1 MAPLIEIDHVGFEYA
16 IPGGKTIPALRD
28 ISLKI
33 EEGEYIA
40 IVGANGSGKT
50 TLARHFNALLVPTSG
65 KVMVAGLDTRE
76 RKNYQSIRRAVGMV
90 FQFPEDQI
98 VATVVE
104 QDVAFGPENL
114 GLEPAE
120 IRKRVDEALK
130 EVDLWDQRLRPP
142 HLLSAGQMQRVALA
156 GALAMQPRCIV
167 FDETTAMLDPAG
179 RRMVLENMD
188 RLHRNGMTIL
198 SITHFMD
205 EAARADRV
213 IVLSHGEIAMD
224 GSPVQVFSNA
234 ERLAALGLDIP
245 PATRI
250 ALELRQYLP
259 ELGDGLLTADIL
271 INAIPPFMRTSE
283 QIVYHPSTDVVVRPE
298 EKPAIIVKDL
308 GHTYLSG
315 TPLSYRA
322 LNGVSLQVKEK
333 SAFGI
338 VGATGSGKS
347 TLLQHLNGL
356 LRPQEG
362 SVKVG
367 PYDLSSPKLDVKAVR
382 RLAGLVFQI
391 PETQLFEQYVGDEIA
406 YGPRL
411 LGVKENL
418 REQVRWAMEIVGLD
432 FESYK
437 DRLTFRLS
445 GGERRKVALASVLA
459 LKPEILLLDEPA
471 AGLDPAARRDLLAR
485 LKQMQS
491 EGITLV
497 FSSHQME
504 DMAVLAEQLTV
515 INNGRDVMT
524 GSTREVFSQTER
536 LKGLGLEPPIVTR
549 VSDGMR
555 KQGWPLSA
563 GITTRALLIEEVGQ
577 LMGDP
582 IG

>member
-1 MAPLIEIDHVGFEYA
+1 MVPLIAIDHVGFEYT

-50 TLARHFNALLVPTSG
+50 TLARHFNALLIPTSG
-65 KVMVAGLDTRE
+65 KLTVAGWDTRE
-76 RKNYQSIRRAVGMV
+76 RSNHQNIRKAVGMV

-130 EVDLWDQRLRPP
+130 EVDLWEQRLRPP

-188 RLHRNGMTIL
+188 RLHGNGMTII

-224 GSPVQVFSNA
+224 GTPQQVFSNA
-234 ERLAALGLDIP
+234 NQLAGLGLDIP
-245 PATRI
+245 PAARI
-250 ALELRQYLP
+250 ARELRPYLP
-259 ELGDGLLTADIL
+259 MLGDQLLTAELL
-271 INAIPPFMRTSE
+271 IDAIPPFMHTSE
-283 QIVYHPSTDVVVRPE
+283 SVVYPSLNDFVDHQIRP
-298 EKPAIIVKDL
+298 IIQVKNL

-322 LNGVSLQVKEK
+322 LNDISLQVNEK

-356 LRPQEG
+356 LLPQEG
-362 SVKVG
+362 SVRVG
-367 PYDLSSPKLDVKAVR
+367 PYDLGSPKVDIKAVR

-411 LGVKENL
+411 LGVKEEL
-418 REQVRWAMEIVGLD
+418 REQVRWAMELVGLD
-432 FESYK
+432 FDLYK
-437 DRLTFRLS
+437 DRLTFTLS

-471 AGLDPAARRDLLAR
+471 AGLDPASRRELLDK

-491 EGITLV
+491 QGITLV

-515 INNGRDVMT
+515 VNKGQDVLT
-524 GSTREVFSQTER
+524 GSTREVFSQSER
-536 LKGLGLEPPIVTR
+536 LKELGLEPPIVTR
-549 VSDGMR
+549 VADGMR

-563 GITTRALLIEEVGQ
+563 GITRRALLIEEVGQ

>member
-1 MAPLIEIDHVGFEYA
+1 MVPLIEIDHVGFEYA

-28 ISLKI
+28 ISLKV
-33 EEGEYIA
+33 EQGEYIA

-50 TLARHFNALLVPTSG
+50 TLARHFNALLIPSSG
-65 KVMVAGLDTRE
+65 KVLVAGRDTRE
-76 RKNYQSIRRAVGMV
+76 RQNHQDIRKAVGMV

-98 VATVVE
+98 VATIVE
-104 QDVAFGPENL
+104 EDVAFGPENL

-130 EVDLWDQRLRPP
+130 EVDLWEQRLRPP

-156 GALAMQPRCIV
+156 GALAMQPSCIV

-179 RRMVLENMD
+179 RRMVLENMN
-188 RLHRNGMTIL
+188 RLHKNGMTIL

-213 IVLSHGEIAMD
+213 IVLSHGEITMD
-224 GSPVQVFSNA
+224 GTPEQVFSNA
-234 ERLAALGLDIP
+234 EQLAGLGLDIP
-245 PATRI
+245 PAARI
-250 ALELRQYLP
+250 ARELRQYLP
-259 ELGDGLLTADIL
+259 ALGDGLLTADQL
-271 INAIPPFMRTSE
+271 INAIPPFIRTME
-283 QIVYHPSTDVVVRPE
+283 PFVYPSRRVE
-298 EKPAIIVKDL
+298 ENHHVAPIITVKSL
-308 GHTYLSG
+308 GHTYLAG
-315 TPLSYRA
+315 TPLEYRA
-322 LNGVSLQVKEK
+322 LNGISLQVDEK

-356 LRPQEG
+356 LLPQEG
-362 SVKVG
+362 TVKVG
-367 PYDLSSPKLDVKAVR
+367 PYDLGSPKVDIKAVR

-432 FESYK
+432 FELYK
-437 DRLTFRLS
+437 DRLTFTLS

-471 AGLDPAARRDLLAR
+471 AGLDPAARRELLAK
-485 LKQMQS
+485 LKQMQTQ
-491 EGITLV
+491 GITLV

-504 DMAVLAEQLTV
+504 DMAVLADQVTV
-515 INNGRDVMT
+515 VNNGQDVMT
-524 GSTREVFSQTER
+524 GSTREIFSQSDR
-536 LKGLGLEPPIVTR
+536 LKELGLEPPIVTR

-555 KQGWPLSA
+555 KLGWPLSA
-563 GITTRALLIEEVGQ
+563 GITTRAVLIEEVGQ

-582 IG
+582 IA

>member
-1 MAPLIEIDHVGFEYA
+1 MVPLIEIDHVGFEYA
-16 IPGGKTIPALRD
+16 IPGGKTINALRD

-50 TLARHFNALLVPTSG
+50 TLARHFNALLVPTRG
-65 KVMVAGLDTRE
+65 KVVVAGWDTNE
-76 RKNYQSIRRAVGMV
+76 RLNHQNIRKAVGMV

-114 GLEPAE
+114 GLEPIE
-120 IRKRVDEALK
+120 IRKRVDEALL
-130 EVDLWDQRLRPP
+130 EVGLWEQRLRPP

-156 GALAMQPRCIV
+156 GALAMRPRCIV

-179 RRMVLENMD
+179 RHMVLDNMD

-224 GSPVQVFSNA
+224 GTPGQVFSNS
-234 ERLAALGLDIP
+234 ERLAGLGLDIP
-245 PATRI
+245 PAAEI
-250 ALELRQYLP
+250 ARELRPYLP
-259 ELGDGLLTADIL
+259 MLGDELLTADLL
-271 INAIPPFMRTSE
+271 INAIPHFTCTLEPFIYPSPVVAER
-283 QIVYHPSTDVVVRPE
+283 QAANPLIVVE
-298 EKPAIIVKDL
+298 NL
-308 GHTYLSG
+308 GHTYLKG
-315 TPLSYRA
+315 TPLAYRA
-322 LNGVSLQVKEK
+322 LNGISLEANAG
-333 SAFGI
+333 SALGI

-356 LRPQEG
+356 LLPQEG
-362 SVKVG
+362 TVRVG
-367 PYDLSSPKLDVKAVR
+367 PYDLGSPKLDIKAVR

-411 LGVKENL
+411 LGVKDDL

-432 FESYK
+432 FEGYK
-437 DRLTFRLS
+437 DRLSFTLS

-459 LKPEILLLDEPA
+459 LKPEILLLDEPT
-471 AGLDPAARRDLLAR
+471 AGLDPAARRDLLIK
-485 LKQMQS
+485 LKQMQAQ
-491 EGITLV
+491 GITLIL
-497 FSSHQME
+497 SSHQME

-515 INNGRDVMT
+515 VDKGRDVMT
-524 GSTREVFSQTER
+524 GSIREIFSQSER
-536 LKGLGLEPPIVTR
+536 LKELGLEPPIVTR
-549 VSDGMR
+549 VSEGMR
-555 KQGWPLSA
+555 VQGWPLSA
-563 GITTRALLIEEVGQ
+563 GITTQALLIEEVGR
-577 LMGDP
+577 LMGNP
-582 IG
+582 TG

>member
-1 MAPLIEIDHVGFEYA
+1 MVPLIELDHAGFEYA
-16 IPGGKTIPALRD
+16 VPGGKTIPALRD
-28 ISLKI
+28 ISLKV
-33 EEGEYIA
+33 EEGDYVAVI
-40 IVGANGSGKT
+40 GANGSGKT

-65 KVMVAGLDTRE
+65 KVLVSGWDTRE
-76 RKNYQSIRRAVGMV
+76 RANHQNIRKAVGMV

-104 QDVAFGPENL
+104 EDVAFGPENL
-114 GLEPAE
+114 GLDPVE
-120 IRKRVDEALK
+120 IRRRVDEALQ
-130 EVDLWDQRLRPP
+130 EVGLWEQRLRPP

-156 GALAMQPRCIV
+156 GALAMRPRCIV

-179 RRMVLENMD
+179 RRMVLDNMD

-198 SITHFMD
+198 SITHFME

-213 IVLSHGEIAMD
+213 IVLSHGQIAMD
-224 GSPVQVFSNA
+224 GAPQQVFADADLLAGLGLDLPPAAKIARELRPYLPNLGGDLLTA
-234 ERLAALGLDIP
+234 ERLIDALPPFSRSPEPFLNPSAPVEQDIP
-245 PATRI
+245 
-250 ALELRQYLP
+250 L
-259 ELGDGLLTADIL
+259 
-271 INAIPPFMRTSE
+271 N
-283 QIVYHPSTDVVVRPE
+283 
-298 EKPAIIVKDL
+298 PAIIVNNL
-308 GHTYLSG
+308 FHTYLSG
-315 TPLSYRA
+315 TPLEYRA
-322 LNGVSLQVKEK
+322 LNGISLQVNQK

-356 LRPQEG
+356 LLPQEG
-362 SVKVG
+362 TVKIG
-367 PYDLSSPKLDVKAVR
+367 PYDLNSPKVDVKAVR

-411 LGVKENL
+411 MGVKENL
-418 REQVRWAMEIVGLD
+418 REQVRWAMQLVGLD
-432 FESYK
+432 FEGYK
-437 DRLTFRLS
+437 DRLTFTLS
-445 GGERRKVALASVLA
+445 GGERRKVALASVLSM
-459 LKPEILLLDEPA
+459 KPDILLLDEPA
-471 AGLDPAARRDLLAR
+471 AGLDPAARRELLAK

-491 EGITLV
+491 QGITLV

-504 DMAVLAEQLTV
+504 DMAVLADQLTV
-515 INNGRDVMT
+515 VNNGRDVMS
-524 GSTREVFSQTER
+524 GSTRQIFSQSDR
-536 LKGLGLEPPIVTR
+536 LKELGLEPPIVTR

-563 GITTRALLIEEVGQ
+563 GITTRAVLIEEVGQ